1 MVFINI
7 IFIDRHFRG
16 GNMVKYNFDS
26 DDMERKIIIR
36 RLEKIK
42 ESLIRRNKIKDIIS
56 DEKAEPYVIELCGL
70 PKTGK
75 SLCIEK
81 IKEFF
86 SEQGITVKVLD
97 DPVTD
102 LTYKNIRNMP
112 SLKFNDNMIEAIK
125 KDLND
130 AKKQNPDIII
140 MENGLI
146 DSYFFYQEL
155 YDNGQMSEK
164 EFQKRIEMLDDDFKE
179 VDQLYIMNASLNEVY
194 KRDNKV
200 VIDFLI
206 ERKQNVDKFFN
217 TLAGVGEINTDSID
231 EVYTPLIVID
241 SITGG
246 FLGKLNNNK
255 KSSSEKFMSSFM
267 GKLKNDEYKKNLP
280 PVNEKLNLDE
290 STVNSELEKYNKLLS
305 SDNMKLVMKKD

>member
-1 MVFINI
+1 
-7 IFIDRHFRG
+7 
-16 GNMVKYNFDS
+16 MVKYDFDL
-26 DDMERKIIIR
+26 DDMERKTIIR

-42 ESLIRRNKIKDIIS
+42 KSLIKRNKIKDIIS
-56 DEKAEPYVIELCGL
+56 SEKVEPYVIELCGL

-75 SLCIEK
+75 TLCIEK

-86 SEQGITVKVLD
+86 SKQGITVKVLD

-102 LTYKNIRNMP
+102 LTYKNVRNMP
-112 SLKFNDNMIEAIK
+112 SLKFNDHMIEAIK
-125 KDLND
+125 KDLDD
-130 AKKQNPDIII
+130 AKKENPDIII

-164 EFQKRIEMLDDDFKE
+164 EFQKRMKMLRDDFKE
-179 VDQLYIMNASLNEVY
+179 VDQLYIMNASLDEVY
-194 KRDNKV
+194 RRDNKV

-206 ERKQNVDKFFN
+206 ERKQNVDRFFN
-217 TLAGVGEINTDSID
+217 TLVSIGGLKICEINTDSID

-246 FLGKLNNNK
+246 FLGKLNENN
-255 KSSSEKFMSSFM
+255 KSSSEKFMNNFM
-267 GKLKNDEYKKNLP
+267 
-280 PVNEKLNLDE
+280 EKLNNDEFKKDLSSTHEKFDLDE
-290 STVNSELEKYNKLLS
+290 STVNLELEKYNKLLN

>member
-1 MVFINI
+1 
-7 IFIDRHFRG
+7 
-16 GNMVKYNFDS
+16 MVKYDFDS
-26 DDMERKIIIR
+26 DDMERKLIIR

-42 ESLIRRNKIKDIIS
+42 KSLIKRNKIKDIIS
-56 DEKAEPYVIELCGL
+56 SEKVEPYIIELCGL

-75 SLCIEK
+75 TLCIEK

-102 LTYKNIRNMP
+102 LTYKNVRNMP
-112 SLKFNDNMIEAIK
+112 SLKFNDHMIEAIK
-125 KDLND
+125 KDLDD

-164 EFQKRIEMLDDDFKE
+164 EFQKRMKMLRDDFKE
-179 VDQLYIMNASLNEVY
+179 VDQLYIMNASLDEVY
-194 KRDNKV
+194 RRDNKV

-206 ERKQNVDKFFN
+206 ERKQNVDRFFN
-217 TLAGVGEINTDSID
+217 TLVSIGGLKICEINTDSID

-241 SITGG
+241 SVTGG
-246 FLGKLNNNK
+246 FLGKLNENN
-255 KSSSEKFMSSFM
+255 KSSSEKFMNNFM
-267 GKLKNDEYKKNLP
+267 
-280 PVNEKLNLDE
+280 EKLNNDEFKKDLSSTHEKFDMDE
-290 STVNSELEKYNKLLS
+290 STVNLELEKYNKLLN

>member
-1 MVFINI
+1 M
-7 IFIDRHFRG
+7 
-16 GNMVKYNFDS
+16 
-26 DDMERKIIIR
+26 
-36 RLEKIK
+36 EKIK
-42 ESLIRRNKIKDIIS
+42 ESLIRRNKIKDIIL

-217 TLAGVGEINTDSID
+217 TLAGVGGSKICEINTDSID

-255 KSSSEKFMSSFM
+255 KSSSE
-267 GKLKNDEYKKNLP
+267 NL
-280 PVNEKLNLDE
+280 EE
-290 STVNSELEKYNKLLS
+290 STVNSELEKYNKLLN

>member
-1 MVFINI
+1 
-7 IFIDRHFRG
+7 
-16 GNMVKYNFDS
+16 MVKYNFDS

-42 ESLIRRNKIKDIIS
+42 ESLIRRNKIKDIIL

-217 TLAGVGEINTDSID
+217 TLAGVGGSKICEINTDSID

-255 KSSSEKFMSSFM
+255 KSSSEKFMSCFM

>member
-1 MVFINI
+1 
-7 IFIDRHFRG
+7 
-16 GNMVKYNFDS
+16 MVKYDFDL
-26 DDMERKIIIR
+26 DDMERKLIIR

-42 ESLIRRNKIKDIIS
+42 KSLIKRNKIKDIIS
-56 DEKAEPYVIELCGL
+56 SEKVEPYVIELCGL

-75 SLCIEK
+75 TLCIEK

-102 LTYKNIRNMP
+102 LTYKNVRNMP
-112 SLKFNDNMIEAIK
+112 SLKFNDHMIEAIK
-125 KDLND
+125 KDLDD

-164 EFQKRIEMLDDDFKE
+164 EFQKRMKMLRDDFKE
-179 VDQLYIMNASLNEVY
+179 VDQLYIMNASLDEVY
-194 KRDNKV
+194 RRDNKV

-206 ERKQNVDKFFN
+206 ERKQNVDRFFN
-217 TLAGVGEINTDSID
+217 TLVSIGESKICEINTDSID
-231 EVYTPLIVID
+231 EVIHR
-241 SITGG
+241 
-246 FLGKLNNNK
+246 
-255 KSSSEKFMSSFM
+255 
-267 GKLKNDEYKKNLP
+267 
-280 PVNEKLNLDE
+280 
-290 STVNSELEKYNKLLS
+290 
-305 SDNMKLVMKKD
+305 

>member
-1 MVFINI
+1 
-7 IFIDRHFRG
+7 
-16 GNMVKYNFDS
+16 MVKYDFDS
-26 DDMERKIIIR
+26 DDMERKLIIR

-42 ESLIRRNKIKDIIS
+42 KSLIKRNKIKDIIS
-56 DEKAEPYVIELCGL
+56 SEKVEPYVIELCGL

-75 SLCIEK
+75 TLCIEK

-102 LTYKNIRNMP
+102 LTYKKIRNMP
-112 SLKFNDNMIEAIK
+112 SLKFNDHIIEAIK
-125 KDLND
+125 KDLDD

-164 EFQKRIEMLDDDFKE
+164 EFQKRMKMLRDDFKE
-179 VDQLYIMNASLNEVY
+179 VDQLYIMNASLDEVY
-194 KRDNKV
+194 RRDNKV

-206 ERKQNVDKFFN
+206 ERKQNVDRFFN
-217 TLAGVGEINTDSID
+217 TLASIGGSKICEINTDSID

-246 FLGKLNNNK
+246 FLGKLNENN
-255 KSSSEKFMSSFM
+255 KSSSEKFMNNFM
-267 GKLKNDEYKKNLP
+267 
-280 PVNEKLNLDE
+280 EKLNNDEFKKDLPSTHEKFDLDE
-290 STVNSELEKYNKLLS
+290 STVNLELEKYNKLLN

>member
-1 MVFINI
+1 
-7 IFIDRHFRG
+7 
-16 GNMVKYNFDS
+16 MVKYDFDS

-56 DEKAEPYVIELCGL
+56 DEKVEPYVIELCGL

-81 IKEFF
+81 IKDFF

-125 KDLND
+125 KDLDD

-164 EFQKRIEMLDDDFKE
+164 EFQKRIEMLGDDFKE
-179 VDQLYIMNASLNEVY
+179 VDQLYILNEVY

-200 VIDFLI
+200 MIDFLI

-217 TLAGVGEINTDSID
+217 TLASIGGSKICEINTDSID

-246 FLGKLNNNK
+246 FLGKLNNNN
-255 KSSSEKFMSSFM
+255 KSSSENFMNSFM
-267 GKLKNDEYKKNLP
+267 GKLKKDEFKKDLP
-280 PVNEKLNLDE
+280 PVNEKFNLDE
-290 STVNSELEKYNKLLS
+290 STVNLELEKYNKLLN

>member
-1 MVFINI
+1 
-7 IFIDRHFRG
+7 
-16 GNMVKYNFDS
+16 MVKYDFDS
-26 DDMERKIIIR
+26 DDMERKLIIR

-42 ESLIRRNKIKDIIS
+42 KSLIKRNKIKDIIS
-56 DEKAEPYVIELCGL
+56 SEKVEPYVIELCGL

-75 SLCIEK
+75 TLCIEK

-102 LTYKNIRNMP
+102 LTYKNVRNMP
-112 SLKFNDNMIEAIK
+112 SLKFNDHMIEAIK
-125 KDLND
+125 KDLDD
-130 AKKQNPDIII
+130 AKKENPDIII

-164 EFQKRIEMLDDDFKE
+164 EFQKRMKMLRDDFKE
-179 VDQLYIMNASLNEVY
+179 VDQLYIMNASLDEVY
-194 KRDNKV
+194 RRDNKV

-206 ERKQNVDKFFN
+206 ERKQNVDRFFN
-217 TLAGVGEINTDSID
+217 TLVSIGGLKICEINTDSID

-246 FLGKLNNNK
+246 FLGKLNENN
-255 KSSSEKFMSSFM
+255 KSSSEKFMNNFM
-267 GKLKNDEYKKNLP
+267 
-280 PVNEKLNLDE
+280 EKLNNDEFKKDLPLTHEKFDLDE
-290 STVNSELEKYNKLLS
+290 STVNLELEKYNKLLN

>member
-1 MVFINI
+1 
-7 IFIDRHFRG
+7 
-16 GNMVKYNFDS
+16 MVKYDFDS
-26 DDMERKIIIR
+26 DDMERKTIIR

-42 ESLIRRNKIKDIIS
+42 KSLIKRNTIKDIIS
-56 DEKAEPYVIELCGL
+56 SEKVEPYVIELCGL

-75 SLCIEK
+75 TLCIEK

-102 LTYKNIRNMP
+102 LTYKNVRNMP
-112 SLKFNDNMIEAIK
+112 SLKFNDHMIEAIK
-125 KDLND
+125 KDLDD

-164 EFQKRIEMLDDDFKE
+164 EFQKRMKMLRDDFKE
-179 VDQLYIMNASLNEVY
+179 VDQLYIMNASLDEVY
-194 KRDNKV
+194 RRDNKV

-206 ERKQNVDKFFN
+206 ERKQNVDRFFN
-217 TLAGVGEINTDSID
+217 RLVSIGGSKICEINTDSID

-241 SITGG
+241 SIAGG
-246 FLGKLNNNK
+246 FLGKLNENN
-255 KSSSEKFMSSFM
+255 KSSSEKFMNNFM
-267 GKLKNDEYKKNLP
+267 
-280 PVNEKLNLDE
+280 EKLNNDEFKKDLPSTHEKFDLDE
-290 STVNSELEKYNKLLS
+290 STVNLELEKYNKLLN

>member
-1 MVFINI
+1 
-7 IFIDRHFRG
+7 
-16 GNMVKYNFDS
+16 MVKYDFDL
-26 DDMERKIIIR
+26 DDMERKLIIR

-42 ESLIRRNKIKDIIS
+42 KSLIKRNKIKNIIS
-56 DEKAEPYVIELCGL
+56 SEKVEPYIIELCGL

-75 SLCIEK
+75 TLCIEK

-102 LTYKNIRNMP
+102 LTYKNVRNMP
-112 SLKFNDNMIEAIK
+112 SLKFNDHMIEAIK
-125 KDLND
+125 KDLDD

-164 EFQKRIEMLDDDFKE
+164 EFQKRMKMLRDDFKE
-179 VDQLYIMNASLNEVY
+179 VDQLYIMNASLDEVY
-194 KRDNKV
+194 RRDNKV

-206 ERKQNVDKFFN
+206 ERKQNVDRFFN
-217 TLAGVGEINTDSID
+217 TLVSIGGSKICEINTDSID

-246 FLGKLNNNK
+246 FLGKLNENN
-255 KSSSEKFMSSFM
+255 KSSSEKFMNNFM
-267 GKLKNDEYKKNLP
+267 
-280 PVNEKLNLDE
+280 EKLNNDEFKKDLPSTHEKFDLDE
-290 STVNSELEKYNKLLS
+290 STVNLELEKYNKLLN

>member
-1 MVFINI
+1 
-7 IFIDRHFRG
+7 
-16 GNMVKYNFDS
+16 
-26 DDMERKIIIR
+26 
-36 RLEKIK
+36 
-42 ESLIRRNKIKDIIS
+42 
-56 DEKAEPYVIELCGL
+56 
-70 PKTGK
+70 
-75 SLCIEK
+75 
-81 IKEFF
+81 
-86 SEQGITVKVLD
+86 
-97 DPVTD
+97 
-102 LTYKNIRNMP
+102 MP

-217 TLAGVGEINTDSID
+217 TLAGVGGSKVCEINTDSID